1 MLGTLPSGVIRSKY
15 AEPSW
20 AFAAVDQSL
29 LAMSDEEI
37 TLELLGAR
45 VMALTADVRDLQNRF
60 TGVELRL
67 SALEQRFSGLE
78 QRFSAM
84 EGRIAVLED
93 RVGRVLAL
101 VVRIAERQGIGP
113 HE

>member
-1 MLGTLPSGVIRSKY
+1 L
-15 AEPSW
+15 
-20 AFAAVDQSL
+20 AV
-29 LAMSDEEI
+29 SDEKI

-78 QRFSAM
+78 QRFSGLEQRFSAV
-84 EGRIAVLED
+84 EGRLGVLED